1 LQKIKIYLE
10 NLSSVA
16 STDGSAPSSEGRNVG
31 ALGISMV
38 RTNNPNHKPTVRIET
53 ARVSYITDIFIP
65 FLESLT

>member
-10 NLSSVA
+10 NLPSGA
-16 STDGSAPSSEGRNVG
+16 STNGNYDG

-38 RTNNPNHKPTVRIET
+38 RTNNPNHQPTVRIET
-53 ARVSYITDIFIP
+53 ARVPYITDIFIP